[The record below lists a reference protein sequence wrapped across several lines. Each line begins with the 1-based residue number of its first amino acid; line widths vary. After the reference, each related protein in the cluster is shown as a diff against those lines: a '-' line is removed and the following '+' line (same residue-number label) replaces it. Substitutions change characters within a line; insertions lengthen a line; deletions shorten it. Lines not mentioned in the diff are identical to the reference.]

1 MTEKLSRATESDE
14 RDPFMITTED
24 ALSLYLMRDAL
35 LVPEGQPVYA
45 HDRARYTKR
54 MNILPGASRTL
65 HNSNARLAGLWERI
79 WMGAC
84 GGLALIGPM
93 LLMVLHKGEVTS
105 LSTASVATM
114 LFALGLAILGKDL
127 KGQEVLASVAAYAAV
142 LVVFVGASS

>member
-1 MTEKLSRATESDE
+1 
-14 RDPFMITTED
+14 MITTED

-35 LVPEGQPVYA
+35 LVPEGQPVHA

-84 GGLALIGPM
+84 GGLALIGPMIGPM